1 MIRQQLCMRAVSAK
15 FYIGLLV
22 LTTAINAN
30 VVAQQGT
37 DGGQWR
43 SFGGDKAS
51 TKYAPID
58 QIDQDNFADLKIAW
72 QWGSIDADIMARDDF
87 DLRPAKIAAT
97 PLMVN
102 GVLYTSTAFSQVA
115 ALDPGTGEA
124 LWTFDPESW
133 RAGRPANMGF
143 IHRGVSYWSDGDE
156 ERIIIATGH
165 SQLIALDAK
174 TGEIISEFGNK
185 GRINLLEGLN
195 TRARVATHQVNSPPM
210 ICRDVIIVGSVIFDR
225 PSTQAFVRGDIR
237 GFDVRTGEQKWQ
249 FKSIPQAGEFGNETW
264 EDDAW
269 KHSGNTNVWS
279 LMSADEELGYVY
291 LPFGAPTNDFYGGHR
306 HGDNLFA
313 NSLVCLNAETGE
325 RVWHFQTVHHDLWD
339 YDLPCA
345 PNLVD
350 IVVDGKSIKAVAQM
364 SKTGFCY
371 VFNRVTGDPVW
382 PIEEVAVPQST
393 LPGEKSSP
401 TQPVPTKPPPFARQG
416 TMEDDLIDFTPE
428 LRQQALERVKDYTLG
443 PIFTPGS
450 ENGVIMTPA
459 DGGGANWMGA
469 AFDPETSRIY
479 VPAVSYHTLLK
490 LTKPDP
496 NRSNMRYLIDGYTS
510 RVAGPDGMPLTK
522 PPYSHIT
529 AIDLTNGTHAWMTP
543 VGEGLENHPKLKH
556 LNIPPTGGG
565 GHAHPLLTKSLL
577 FLGHRDELL
586 AFDKAT
592 GQQVGVVSYED
603 ADGNVIGHVT
613 GTPMTYMHRGKQ
625 YIVAGLTGRGAK
637 TQLVALALP

>member
-1 MIRQQLCMRAVSAK
+1 MSKKTVSAK
-15 FYIGLLV
+15 ISAGLIALI
-22 LTTAINAN
+22 TAFSTS
-30 VVAQQGT
+30 AQNGT
-37 DGGQWR
+37 DGGQWKW
-43 SFGGDKAS
+43 FGGDKAG
-51 TKYAPID
+51 TKYSPLE
-58 QIDQDNFADLKIAW
+58 QIDRNNVSVLEIAW
-72 QWGSIDADIMARDDF
+72 KWSSIDNDLMARDGF
-87 DLRPAKIAAT
+87 IHKPVKIAAT
-97 PLMVN
+97 PLMLN
-102 GVLYTSTAFSQVA
+102 GVLYVSTAFSQVA

-143 IHRGVSYWSDGDE
+143 IHRGVTYWSDGDD

-174 TGEIISEFGNK
+174 TGKVISSFGEN

-210 ICRDVIIVGSVIFDR
+210 ICRGVIIVGSVIFDR

-237 GFDVRTGEQKWQ
+237 GFDVRTGKQKWQ
-249 FKSIPQAGEFGNETW
+249 FESIPQAGEFGNETW
-264 EDDAW
+264 EDEAW

-350 IVVDGKSIKAVAQM
+350 IEVDGKAIKAVAQV
-364 SKTGFCY
+364 SKTGYCY
-371 VFNRVTGDPVW
+371 VFDRVTGEPIW

-393 LPGEKSSP
+393 LPGEKTSS

-416 TMEDDLIDFTPE
+416 VMEDDLIDFTPE
-428 LRQQALERVKDYTLG
+428 LRQMALGLVKDYEFG
-443 PIFTPGS
+443 PLFTPGS
-450 ENGVIMTPA
+450 EKGVLMAPA

-469 AFDPETSRIY
+469 AVDPESSTLY
-479 VPAVSYHTLLK
+479 VSAVSYHTLLK

-496 NRSNMRYLIDGYTS
+496 NRSNMRYLIEWTTE
-510 RVAGPDGMPLTK
+510 RVAGPHGLPLTK
-522 PPYSHIT
+522 PPYSSIT
-529 AIDLTNGTHAWMTP
+529 AIDLENGTHAWMTP
-543 VGEGLENHPKLKH
+543 VGEGKEDHPKLKG

-565 GHAHPLLTKSLL
+565 GHAHLLLTKSLL
-577 FLGHRDELL
+577 FSGHQGKLL
-586 AFDKAT
+586 AIDKAT
-592 GQQVGVVSYED
+592 GQQLGEVSYLN
-603 ADGNVIGHVT
+603 ADGNLIGHVT
-613 GTPMTYMHRGKQ
+613 GTPMTYMHNGKQ
-625 YIVAGLTGRGAK
+625 YIVAGITGREAK